1 MPEVELKL
9 KPSNEEIAAV
19 SRDYPD
25 VEFQLL
31 DSYRIKEETL
41 MSVLFEIQTT
51 NPVSV
56 VESFDEMTELHS
68 YEILHTGETVVLIRC
83 LIDEPAPSH
92 AARAS
97 NNLVKP
103 PLVLRNGWIFATFT
117 ASDEN
122 ISQFKDELESAGVTY
137 RVISIGQPSDPIDR
151 LTKRQREVLDEAVDR
166 GYYETPREC
175 SITELAIGLGVT
187 KGTMSRVLHRA
198 ESTIIKDVIYNYIN
212 QLNKTILYI

>member
-9 KPSNEEIAAV
+9 KPSNEDIAAV
-19 SRDYPD
+19 SRDHPD
-25 VEFQLL
+25 IEFQLL
-31 DSYRIKEETL
+31 DSYRIEEGAL
-41 MSVLFEIQTT
+41 MSVLFEIQTM
-51 NPVSV
+51 NPVSL
-56 VESFDEMTELHS
+56 VESFDELTELHS

-83 LIDEPAPSH
+83 LIDEPAPSR

-97 NNLVKP
+97 NNLVKT
-103 PLVLRNGWIFATFT
+103 PLVLHDGWIFATFT

-137 RVISIGQPSDPIDR
+137 QVISIGSPSDPIDR

-175 SITELAIGLGVT
+175 SITELATGLEVT
-187 KGTMSRVLHRA
+187 KGTVSRVLHRA
-198 ESTIIKDVIYNYIN
+198 ESTIIKNIVYSDTTG
-212 QLNKTILYI
+212 KGSS